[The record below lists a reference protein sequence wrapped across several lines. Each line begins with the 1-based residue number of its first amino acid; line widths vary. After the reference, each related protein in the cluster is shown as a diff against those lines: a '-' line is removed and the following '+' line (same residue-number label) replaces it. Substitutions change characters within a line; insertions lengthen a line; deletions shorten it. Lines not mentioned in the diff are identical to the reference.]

1 MTPTSL
7 MRRNQRPLRREA
19 AAHLYAVGQA
29 VRLKGGLGS
38 FRETAEIYHITGT
51 LPPKG
56 DSPQYRI
63 RNDGERHER
72 VTTQDSLEPIRE
84 TSTGENADLLER
96 TFGHGEGTKT
106 GQSRD
111 SQTETGKGGDK
122 ESPSSSANAIA
133 ARGKDKN

>member
-1 MTPTSL
+1 MTPTGF
-7 MRRNQRPLRREA
+7 MRRNRRPLRPET

-29 VRLKGGLGS
+29 VRLKGRLGS
-38 FRETAEIYHITGT
+38 FKETAEIYHITGT

-72 VTTQDSLEPIRE
+72 VTTQDNLELVQE
-84 TSTGENADLLER
+84 TSTGENAILLER

-106 GQSRD
+106 RQPGDPQA
-111 SQTETGKGGDK
+111 ETDKDADKG
-122 ESPSSSANAIA
+122 
-133 ARGKDKN
+133 R